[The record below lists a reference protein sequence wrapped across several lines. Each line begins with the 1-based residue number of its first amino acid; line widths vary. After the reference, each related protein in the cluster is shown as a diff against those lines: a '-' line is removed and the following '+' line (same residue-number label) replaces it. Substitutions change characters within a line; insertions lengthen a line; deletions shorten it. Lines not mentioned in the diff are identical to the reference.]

1 MTIDVALV
9 MGLAGT
15 GKTTLTG
22 ALVRWMKRGVEG
34 ERRQP
39 RSRGQEDTL

>member
-1 MTIDVALV
+1 MTTDVALV

-22 ALVRWMKRGVEG
+22 ALVRWMKRRGLRASDVNLDPGV
-34 ERRQP
+34 
-39 RSRGQEDTL
+39 RGI